1 MIFLENKTET
11 IIFEEIERYLE
22 KNEWDS
28 LSLQLAAFFVS
39 LLVIFLN
46 GSMVKFILKQ
56 KRKTFLDWIIMI
68 DLCLCLG
75 YIIVL
80 AMLASNACYNEVVCL
95 IKIGLG
101 FFISIL
107 NRMLTVLV
115 VVYRTI
121 YVLKPHIVNTLTKR
135 NNFGNILLGSSIC
148 LSVGATIGM
157 VIFREKY
164 ISFKGIISQ
173 EWPCFRKYILWT
185 FSDFIT

>member
-1 MIFLENKTET
+1 MIYPENKTET
-11 IIFEEIERYLE
+11 IIFDEIERYLE

-46 GSMVKFILKQ
+46 GSMVKFILNQ
-56 KRKTFLDWIIMI
+56 KRKTFLDWIIVI

-80 AMLASNACYNEVVCL
+80 AMLVSNTCLNEVVCV
-95 IKIGLG
+95 IKIGLS
-101 FFISIL
+101 FFISIF
-107 NRMLTVLV
+107 NRILTVLV
-115 VVYRTI
+115 VVHRTI

-135 NNFGNILLGSSIC
+135 KFFENTLLGSSIF
-148 LSVGATIGM
+148 LSLGSTIGM

-173 EWPCFRKYILWT
+173 E
-185 FSDFIT
+185 

>member
-1 MIFLENKTET
+1 MIFLENINKTLR
-11 IIFEEIERYLE
+11 FEKIERYLD
-22 KNEWDS
+22 NDEWDS
-28 LSLQLAAFFVS
+28 LPLQLTAFFVS
-39 LLVIFLN
+39 LLVILLN

-56 KRKTFLDWIIMI
+56 KRKTFLDWVIVI

-101 FFISIL
+101 FFISVL
-107 NRMLTVLV
+107 NRILTVLV
-115 VVYRTI
+115 VVYRTV

-135 NNFGNILLGSSIC
+135 KFFDNTLLGFSIF
-148 LSVGATIGM
+148 LSVGSTIGM

-164 ISFKGIISQ
+164 ISFKGMYDLKSNLVS
-173 EWPCFRKYILWT
+173 KTT
-185 FSDFIT
+185 FY